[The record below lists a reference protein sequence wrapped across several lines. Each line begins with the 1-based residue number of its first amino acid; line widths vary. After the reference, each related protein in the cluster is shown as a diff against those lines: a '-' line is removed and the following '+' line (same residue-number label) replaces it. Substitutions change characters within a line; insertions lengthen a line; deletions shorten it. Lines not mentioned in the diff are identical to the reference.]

1 MLPISPSPSSSPL
14 PLPFDKEQNDD
25 NLNEIEKIQ
34 KLLNQ
39 YSNFIKPNEIDLEE
53 EELILQPKIS
63 TSKALASSDK
73 VLSLFS

>member
-39 YSNFIKPNEIDLEE
+39 YSNFNLEE